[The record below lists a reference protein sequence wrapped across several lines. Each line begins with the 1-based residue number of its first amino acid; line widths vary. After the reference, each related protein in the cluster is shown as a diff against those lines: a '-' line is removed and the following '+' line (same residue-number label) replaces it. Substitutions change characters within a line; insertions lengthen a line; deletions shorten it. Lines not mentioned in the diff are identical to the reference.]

1 VSLAL
6 TNPLPATTY
15 HGFSKAQ
22 IPDQVRD
29 DSPFRHSGMLLARIS
44 IHSEKRELRKKRDDD
59 KNEKKEI
66 LCRVTM
72 QFSGQALRDYRVW

>member
-1 VSLAL
+1 
-6 TNPLPATTY
+6 
-15 HGFSKAQ
+15 
-22 IPDQVRD
+22 
-29 DSPFRHSGMLLARIS
+29 MLLARIS